1 MRAVVQDGHSAQV
14 MVVCAARCNYL
25 CVCVCVCVRACA
37 CERACTCIDVG
48 VHMSAHLNLLSKYVC
63 MSENTQ
69 ILCQPLGPL
78 QVVPIIIII
87 KHCC

>member
-1 MRAVVQDGHSAQV
+1 MCG
-14 MVVCAARCNYL
+14 MCVCI
-25 CVCVCVCVRACA
+25 CVCVFVCVRAHA
-37 CERACTCIDVG
+37 CVHACMHACTCACMCVDMG

-69 ILCQPLGPL
+69 ILCQPLGPKSA
-78 QVVPIIIII
+78 VPIIIII